1 MEDGGHGTHI
11 PQADAE
17 LLLQFAPKARDP
29 RFTGFAFAP
38 RKFPITGK
46 MGSRRPLANEV
57 LAPPL
62 NERERD
68 LDSLDGLSSH

>member
-29 RFTGFAFAP
+29 RFTGFALAP
-38 RKFPITGK
+38 WKFPIAAK
-46 MGSRRPLANEV
+46 VRSLRPLANEV
-57 LAPPL
+57 LAPTL